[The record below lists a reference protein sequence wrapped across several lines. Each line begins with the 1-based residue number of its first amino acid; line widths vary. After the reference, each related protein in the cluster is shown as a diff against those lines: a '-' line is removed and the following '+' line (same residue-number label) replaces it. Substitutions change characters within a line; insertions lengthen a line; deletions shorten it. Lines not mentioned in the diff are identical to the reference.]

1 MKLRT
6 QIVAIGLAGVVS
18 AALIG
23 FVGIIAETRSAESLE
38 QSVNLS
44 HALQASQQ
52 ADMMHDALRGDAQRA
67 LLGVLQN
74 DASQVADVEKDLAE
88 HAQNFDE
95 AIGRLDT
102 KALSDSTRKLVEST
116 KPVVK
121 EYIAAAQ
128 NMVEASKRD
137 VNAAVATAP
146 ALQAS
151 FEKLEKQMATLS
163 DSIKKDGEEMTTEIR
178 STGEQRRMAQ
188 KLAIAVVA
196 LSLLGL
202 SFWLGKKI
210 TTPIERAVEVANH
223 LADGNLDCEIPKFGN
238 DESKVLFS
246 SMSRMRTAWSQI
258 VQDVKSNAENVATA
272 SAQIASG
279 NADLSSRTEHQA
291 ASLQHA
297 AASMEELVN
306 NAKQTANSAAKAS
319 ELAATSTGIAK
330 DGGLMVANVV
340 ETMRTIDDS
349 SQKISDI
356 IGVIDS
362 IAFQTNILALNAAVE
377 AARAGEQGRGFAVVA
392 SEVRTLSQRTAGAAR
407 EIKELIM
414 TSVERVEKGT
424 RIVNQTGETMS
435 EIVDSI
441 ARVSS
446 IVSEISQA
454 SAAQRTGVMQI
465 GESVAK
471 MDTVTQQNAALVEE
485 SAAAAAS
492 LRQQSQRLVDAVG
505 VFRLAA

>member
-6 QIVAIGLAGVVS
+6 QIVAIGLAGVIS

-23 FVGIIAETRSAESLE
+23 IVGIIAETRSSHNLEES
-38 QSVNLS
+38 VKLS

-74 DASQVADVEKDLAE
+74 DAAQVADVEKDLAE
-88 HAQNFDE
+88 HTKVFNE
-95 AIGRLDT
+95 AISQLDT
-102 KALSDSTRKLVEST
+102 NNTSEKTKTLIDAT
-116 KPVVK
+116 KPMVK
-121 EYIAAAQ
+121 EYIGAAKA
-128 NMVEASKRD
+128 MVDAAHRD
-137 VNAAVATAP
+137 AATATATAP
-146 ALQAS
+146 AFQAS
-151 FEKLEKQMATLS
+151 FEKLEKQMAMLS
-163 DSIKKDGEEMTTEIR
+163 ETIKNDGSAMTEEIR
-178 STGEQRRMAQ
+178 RAGEQQSIAF
-188 KLAIAVVA
+188 KVAIVVVTLALLA
-196 LSLLGL
+196 LSLWL
-202 SFWLGKKI
+202 SKQI
-210 TTPIERAVEVANH
+210 TTPIERAVGVANN
-223 LADGNLDCEIPKFGN
+223 LADGNLDCEIPNFGN
-238 DESKVLFS
+238 DESKLLFT
-246 SMSRMRTAWSQI
+246 SMSRMGTAWRQI
-258 VQDVKSNAENVATA
+258 VQDVKANAENVATA

-297 AASMEELVN
+297 AASMEELVTS
-306 NAKQTANSAAKAS
+306 AKQTADSAAKAS
-319 ELAATSTGIAK
+319 ELAATSTGIAQE
-330 DGGLMVANVV
+330 GGQMVANVV
-340 ETMRTIDDS
+340 ETMRTINES

-377 AARAGEQGRGFAVVA
+377 AARAGDQGRGFAVVA

-424 RIVNQTGETMS
+424 RIVDQTGETMS

-492 LRQQSQRLVDAVG
+492 LQQQSQRLVEAVG

>member
-6 QIVAIGLAGVVS
+6 QILTIGLAGVLS

-23 FVGIIAETRSAESLE
+23 IFGIIAETRSSESLE
-38 QSVNLS
+38 ESVKLS

-74 DASQVADVEKDLAE
+74 DPEQVAEVEKDLAE
-88 HAQNFDE
+88 HAKNFNE
-95 AIGRLDT
+95 AVGQLDDNHMPEKT
-102 KALSDSTRKLVEST
+102 KKLVDAT

-121 EYIAAAQ
+121 EYIAAAKA
-128 NMVEASKRD
+128 MVDASKRD
-137 VNAAVATAP
+137 AATATAAAP
-146 ALQAS
+146 AFQAS
-151 FEKLEKQMATLS
+151 FEKLEKQMALLS
-163 DSIKKDGEEMTTEIR
+163 EAIKSDGEAMTAEIR
-178 STGEQRRMAQ
+178 RTGAQ
-188 KLAIAVVA
+188 QSLGLKVAIVVVA
-196 LSLLGL
+196 LSLLAL

-210 TTPIERAVEVANH
+210 TTPIEHAVEVANQ
-223 LADGNLDCEIPKFGN
+223 LADGNLDCKIPSFGN
-238 DESKVLFS
+238 DESKLLFA
-246 SMSRMRTAWSQI
+246 SMSRMGDAWRRI

-297 AASMEELVN
+297 AASMEDLVTS
-306 NAKQTANSAAKAS
+306 AKHTAESAAKAS
-319 ELAATSTGIAK
+319 ELAATSTGIAQ
-330 DGGLMVANVV
+330 DGGQMVANVV
-340 ETMRTIDDS
+340 ETMRTINES

-356 IGVIDS
+356 ISVIDS

-377 AARAGEQGRGFAVVA
+377 AARAGDQGRGFAVVA

-424 RIVNQTGETMS
+424 RIVDQTGETMS

-454 SAAQRTGVMQI
+454 SAAQRSGVMQI

-492 LRQQSQRLVDAVG
+492 LQQQSQRLVEAVG